1 MHGNSFA
8 QCTGWPRSGEEVV
21 FLCKFAQPCIGG
33 EIPNDESSPYK
44 IPVGESSVISV
55 ISNERGEHSRLVST
69 SCLLVKTLGKL
80 CSSCCYAMTLFI
92 NRNQIQP
99 VLH

>member
-55 ISNERGEHSRLVST
+55 ISNERGEHSRLVIVIPSSFT
-69 SCLLVKTLGKL
+69 VKLACLLSL
-80 CSSCCYAMTLFI
+80 
-92 NRNQIQP
+92 P
-99 VLH
+99 